1 MKKTS
6 SSKRTKKA
14 VKDMRPEYRFDY
26 GRARLNRVAVQS
38 GAEAVNA
45 SPSAQTT
52 KHTIARL
59 LDNLPPESL
68 QVVEQ
73 FVRFRLARPRRA
85 ADRALQSR
93 PAALPLAES
102 SYPTIPNPAS
112 SLANWLNALPQGYAG
127 DALADTEALYGEQ

>member
-6 SSKRTKKA
+6 SSKQTKKA

-52 KHTIARL
+52 KQTISRL
-59 LDNLPPESL
+59 LENLPPESL

-73 FVRFRLARPRRA
+73 FVRF
-85 ADRALQSR
+85 LQSN
-93 PAALPLAES
+93 PAVLPLAES

-112 SLANWLNALPQGYAG
+112 SLANWLKALPHGYAG
-127 DALADTEALYGEQ
+127 DALADTEALYGEP